1 MSKILVIVGGGTRH
15 IESFAKEAKEL
26 NIPLLTASFS
36 DLEYFTEGN
45 KVVLKVKGEDIAS
58 FSIVYIRLVGK
69 RYEEASLLANYCKQ
83 HGIRVVDKVFE
94 RDDLIRVPVPKS
106 IEAKLFIEAGVPVP
120 KTYFGK
126 LDNIK
131 EKAPKIFGYPFV
143 IKGTTG
149 KQGHAVWSPRN
160 EEELDE
166 IYKKLQ
172 KLEEKKKMNFIA
184 QEFTKASQRSRI
196 FVVGGK
202 ALAGITRPTRWR
214 RRFIDKVDGEFP
226 EGKREQLNPIPK
238 DEAELAVKAA
248 SAIQIDI
255 GGVDVLRVDKTG
267 ELFVLEVNSA
277 PRWESVKKDTGL
289 NVEREIIKFLI
300 TVSSK

>member
-1 MSKILVIVGGGTRH
+1 MNRILIIVGGGTRH

-26 NIPLLTASFS
+26 NISLLTASFS
-36 DLEYFTEGN
+36 DLEYLTEGN
-45 KVVLKVKGEDIAS
+45 KIVLKVKGEDIAS
-58 FSIVYIRLVGK
+58 FGVVYIRLVGK
-69 RYEEASLLANYCKQ
+69 RYEEVALLVNYCKQ
-83 HGIRVVDKVFE
+83 HGVRVVDRVFE
-94 RDDLIRVPVPKS
+94 RNDLIRIPVPKS

-126 LDNIK
+126 LDNIR

-160 EEELDE
+160 EKELDDLYE
-166 IYKKLQ
+166 KLQ
-172 KLEEKKKMNFIA
+172 VLKKKKKMNFIA
-184 QEFTKASQRSRI
+184 QEFTKSSQRSRI
-196 FVVGGK
+196 FVMGGK
-202 ALAGITRPTRWR
+202 VLAGITRPTRWR
-214 RRFIDKVDGEFP
+214 RRFIEKINGEFP

-238 DEAELAVKAA
+238 DEAKVAIEAA
-248 SAIQIDI
+248 SALQIDI

-289 NVEREIIKFLI
+289 NVEREIVKFLANL
-300 TVSSK
+300 

>member
-15 IESFAKEAKEL
+15 IESFAQEAKEL
-26 NIPLLTASFS
+26 NISLLTASFS
-36 DLEYFTEGN
+36 DLEYLTEDG
-45 KVVLKVKGEDIAS
+45 KVVLKAKGEDVAS

-69 RYEEASLLANYCKQ
+69 RYEEVSLLANYCKQ
-83 HGIRVVDKVFE
+83 HKVRIVDRVFE
-94 RDDLIRVPVPKS
+94 REDLIRIPIPKS
-106 IEAKLFIEAGVPVP
+106 VEAKLFIEAGVPVP

-126 LDNIK
+126 LANIR

-160 EEELDE
+160 EKEWD
-166 IYKKLQ
+166 KLYEKLRVIQ
-172 KLEEKKKMNFIA
+172 KNKGMNYIA
-184 QEFTKASQRSRI
+184 QEFTESSQRSRI
-196 FVVGGK
+196 FILGGK

-214 RRFIDKVDGEFP
+214 RRFIDKVKGEFP
-226 EGKREQLNPIPK
+226 EGRREQLNPIPE
-238 DEAELAVKAA
+238 DEAKLAIKAA
-248 SAIQIDI
+248 SAMQIDI

-277 PRWESVKKDTGL
+277 PRWESVKQDTGL
-289 NVEREIIKFLI
+289 NIEREIIKFL
-300 TVSSK
+300 TTL

>member
-15 IESFAKEAKEL
+15 IEPFVKEAKEL
-26 NIPLLTASFS
+26 NISLLAASFS
-36 DLEYFTEGN
+36 DLEYLTEEE

-58 FSIVYIRLVGK
+58 FSVVYIRLVGK
-69 RYEEASLLANYCKQ
+69 RYEEVSLLANYCKQ
-83 HGIRVVDKVFE
+83 HKVRVIDRVFE
-94 RDDLIRVPVPKS
+94 REDLIRIPIPKS
-106 IEAKLFIEAGVPVP
+106 VEAKLFIEAGVPVP

-126 LDNIK
+126 LANIR

-160 EEELDE
+160 EKEWDKLYE
-166 IYKKLQ
+166 KLQ
-172 KLEEKKKMNFIA
+172 LLQKNEGMNFVA
-184 QEFTKASQRSRI
+184 QEFTESSQRSRI
-196 FVVGGK
+196 FILGGK

-214 RRFIDKVDGEFP
+214 RRFIDKVNGEFP
-226 EGKREQLNPIPK
+226 VGKREQLNPIPG
-238 DEAELAVKAA
+238 DEAKLAIKAA
-248 SAIQIDI
+248 SAMQIDI

-277 PRWESVKKDTGL
+277 PRWESVKLDTGL
-289 NVEREIIKFLI
+289 NVEREIIKFLANL
-300 TVSSK
+300 

>member
-1 MSKILVIVGGGTRH
+1 MNRILIIVGGGTRH
-15 IESFAKEAKEL
+15 IESFTKEAKEL
-26 NIPLLTASFS
+26 NISLLTASFF
-36 DLEYFTEGN
+36 DLEYLTEGN
-45 KVVLKVKGEDIAS
+45 KIVLKVKGEDIAS
-58 FSIVYIRLVGK
+58 FGVVYIRLVGK
-69 RYEEASLLANYCKQ
+69 RYEEVALLVNYCKQ
-83 HGIRVVDKVFE
+83 HGVRVVDRVFE
-94 RDDLIRVPVPKS
+94 RNDLIRIPVPKS

-126 LDNIK
+126 LDNIR

-160 EEELDE
+160 EKELDDLYE
-166 IYKKLQ
+166 KLQ
-172 KLEEKKKMNFIA
+172 VLKKKKKMNFIA
-184 QEFTKASQRSRI
+184 QEFTKSSQRSRI
-196 FVVGGK
+196 FVMGGK
-202 ALAGITRPTRWR
+202 VLAGITRPTRWR
-214 RRFIDKVDGEFP
+214 RRFIEKINGEFP

-238 DEAELAVKAA
+238 DEAKVAIEAA
-248 SAIQIDI
+248 SALQIDI

-289 NVEREIIKFLI
+289 NVEREIIKFLANL
-300 TVSSK
+300 